1 MRKVVFLFCLFIATN
16 LIAQNKQ
23 LLYNF
28 TDIPQSLMT
37 NPGADV
43 KYKWY
48 AGIPFLSGISMN
60 VGSSGFSAYD
70 LFANDGVDF
79 TIKLRNVLSKTTP
92 NDVLSWN
99 QQMELLSGG
108 FKIGNNY
115 ENKGY
120 LSFGLYQEFD
130 FLSYVPQDI
139 AILAI
144 EGNKN
149 YIGKRFDLSH
159 LNAKAELLSVFH
171 IGFNKKIQDNLIVGA
186 RAKIYSSIF
195 NASSINNAGY
205 IYTNTSNDAYY
216 EQIIYSNLQLNTSGI
231 AHYNDAND
239 NSTIG
244 NDLKKGML
252 LGGNLGLGLD
262 LGLTYYPQSNVQIA
276 ASVIDLGY
284 INHTQDV
291 ESYSYKGFYN
301 FKGLVPHFNNENAAQ
316 ANYQDF
322 KDAIVL
328 DTLQAKYTSWRPTKF
343 NASAQYSFEEE
354 RVVDGACNCEGTD
367 PSIFYKSA
375 VGAQLFVMTTP
386 KSPLFAFTT
395 YYKRNFSKNVQI
407 KATYTLDSFSYS
419 NVGLGMSTKVGP
431 VNFYVL
437 ADNLLSY
444 TDLAKANSLS
454 FQLGFNI
461 VFKE

>member
-1 MRKVVFLFCLFIATN
+1 MRKVVFLFCLFVVSN
-16 LIAQNKQ
+16 LTAQNKQ

-48 AGIPFLSGISMN
+48 AGVPFLSGISMN

-79 TIKLRNVLSKTTP
+79 NTKLRSVLSKTTH
-92 NDVLSWN
+92 NDVLSLN
-99 QQMELLSGG
+99 QQLELFSGG
-108 FKIGNNY
+108 FRIGTEDNRS
-115 ENKGY
+115 Y

-139 AILAI
+139 ATLAI
-144 EGNKN
+144 DGNKD
-149 YIGKRFDLSH
+149 YLGKRFNLADLS
-159 LNAKAELLSVFH
+159 AKADLLSVFH
-171 IGFNKKIQDNLIVGA
+171 IGIHKKIQDDLIVGA

-195 NASSINNAGY
+195 NASSVTNTGY
-205 IYTNTSNDAYY
+205 IYTNISTDSYY
-216 EQIIYSNLQLNTSGI
+216 EQIVYSNLLLNTSGI
-231 AHYNDAND
+231 AQYKGTNN
-239 NSTIG
+239 NNIG
-244 NDLKKGML
+244 ADVKNGIL

-262 LGLTYYPQSNVQIA
+262 LGLTYYPQSNVQFT

-284 INHTQDV
+284 ISHTKEV

-301 FKGLVPHFNNENAAQ
+301 YKGLVPHFSSQNAAQ

-322 KDAIVL
+322 KNAIVL
-328 DTLQAKYTSWRPTKF
+328 DTLHTKYTTWRPTKF

-354 RVVDGACNCEGTD
+354 RIVDGTCNCEGTD
-367 PSIFYKSA
+367 PSIFYKST

-386 KSPLFAFTT
+386 KSPLYALTAF
-395 YYKRNFSKNVQI
+395 YKRNFSKSFQM
-407 KATYTLDSFSYS
+407 KATYTADSFSFT

-444 TDLAKANSLS
+444 ADVSKANSLS
-454 FQLGFNI
+454 FQLGLNVI
-461 VFKE
+461 FKE

>member
-1 MRKVVFLFCLFIATN
+1 MRKVVFLFCLFVVTN
-16 LIAQNKQ
+16 LTAQNKQ

-48 AGIPFLSGISMN
+48 VGVPFLSGISMN
-60 VGSSGFSAYD
+60 VGSTGFSAYD

-79 TIKLRNVLSKTTP
+79 NTKLRSVLSKTTH
-92 NDVLSWN
+92 NDVLSLN
-99 QQMELLSGG
+99 QQLELFSVG
-108 FKIGNNY
+108 FRIGTEDNRS
-115 ENKGY
+115 Y

-139 AILAI
+139 ATLAI
-144 EGNKN
+144 EGNKD
-149 YIGKRFDLSH
+149 YMGKRFNLADLS
-159 LNAKAELLSVFH
+159 AKADLLSVFH
-171 IGFNKKIQDNLIVGA
+171 IGIHKKIQDNLIVGA

-195 NASSINNAGY
+195 NASSVDNAGY
-205 IYTNTSNDAYY
+205 IYTNTSTDSYY
-216 EQIIYSNLQLNTSGI
+216 EQIVYSNLQLNTSGF
-231 AHYNDAND
+231 AQYNDANNTSNAGAD
-239 NSTIG
+239 I
-244 NDLKKGML
+244 KKGIL

-262 LGLTYYPQSNVQIA
+262 LGLTYYPQSNVQFT

-284 INHTQDV
+284 ISHTKEV

-301 FKGLVPHFNNENAAQ
+301 YKGLVPHFNNENAAQ

-322 KDAIVL
+322 KNAIVL
-328 DTLQAKYTSWRPTKF
+328 DTLHTKYTTWRPTKF

-354 RVVDGACNCEGTD
+354 RVIDGTCNCEGTD
-367 PSIFYKSA
+367 PSIFYKST
-375 VGAQLFVMTTP
+375 VGAQLFAMTTP
-386 KSPLFAFTT
+386 KSPLYALTAF
-395 YYKRNFSKNVQI
+395 YKRNFSRSFQM
-407 KATYTLDSFSYS
+407 KATYTADSFSFT
-419 NVGLGMSTKVGP
+419 NVGLGMSTKIGP

-444 TDLAKANSLS
+444 ADVSKANSLS
-454 FQLGFNI
+454 FQLGLNVI
-461 VFKE
+461 FKE

>member
-1 MRKVVFLFCLFIATN
+1 MRKVVFLFCLFVVTN
-16 LIAQNKQ
+16 LTAQNKQ
-23 LLYNF
+23 LQYNF

-48 AGIPFLSGISMN
+48 VGVPFLSGISMN

-79 TIKLRNVLSKTTP
+79 NTKLRSVLSKTTH
-92 NDVLSWN
+92 NDVLSLN
-99 QQMELLSGG
+99 QKLELFSGG
-108 FKIGNNY
+108 FRIGTEDNRS
-115 ENKGY
+115 Y

-139 AILAI
+139 ATLAI
-144 EGNKN
+144 DGNKN
-149 YIGKRFDLSH
+149 YMGKRFNLADLS
-159 LNAKAELLSVFH
+159 AKVDLLSVFH
-171 IGFNKKIQDNLIVGA
+171 IGIHKKIKDNLIVGA

-195 NASSINNAGY
+195 NASSVDNAGY
-205 IYTNTSNDAYY
+205 IYTNTSTDSYY
-216 EQIIYSNLQLNTSGI
+216 EQIVYSNLQLNTSGF
-231 AHYNDAND
+231 AQYNDANNTSNAAAD
-239 NSTIG
+239 V
-244 NDLKKGML
+244 KKGIL

-262 LGLTYYPQSNVQIA
+262 LGLTYYPQSNVQFT

-284 INHTQDV
+284 ISHTKEV

-301 FKGLVPHFNNENAAQ
+301 YKGLVPHFNNENAAQ

-322 KDAIVL
+322 KNAIVL
-328 DTLQAKYTSWRPTKF
+328 DTLHTKYTTWRPTKF

-354 RVVDGACNCEGTD
+354 RVVDGSCNCEGTD
-367 PSIFYKSA
+367 PSIFYKST
-375 VGAQLFVMTTP
+375 VGAQLFAMTTP
-386 KSPLFAFTT
+386 KSPLYALTAF
-395 YYKRNFSKNVQI
+395 YKRNFSRSFQI
-407 KATYTLDSFSYS
+407 KATYTADSFSFT

-444 TDLAKANSLS
+444 ADVSKANSLS
-454 FQLGFNI
+454 FQLGLNVI
-461 VFKE
+461 FKE

>member
-1 MRKVVFLFCLFIATN
+1 MRKVVFLFCLFVVSN
-16 LIAQNKQ
+16 LTAQNKQ

-48 AGIPFLSGISMN
+48 AGVPFLSGISMN

-79 TIKLRNVLSKTTP
+79 NTKLRSVLSKTTH
-92 NDVLSWN
+92 NDVLSLN
-99 QQMELLSGG
+99 QQLELFSGG
-108 FKIGNNY
+108 FRIGTEDNRS
-115 ENKGY
+115 Y

-139 AILAI
+139 ATLAI
-144 EGNKN
+144 DGNKN
-149 YIGKRFDLSH
+149 YMGKRFNLADLS
-159 LNAKAELLSVFH
+159 AKVDLLSVFH
-171 IGFNKKIQDNLIVGA
+171 IGIHKKIQDNLIVGA

-195 NASSINNAGY
+195 NASSVTNTGY
-205 IYTNTSNDAYY
+205 IYTNISTDSYY
-216 EQIIYSNLQLNTSGI
+216 EQIVYSNLLLNTSGI
-231 AHYNDAND
+231 AQYKGTNN
-239 NSTIG
+239 NNIG
-244 NDLKKGML
+244 ADVKNGIL

-262 LGLTYYPQSNVQIA
+262 LGLTYYPQSNVQFT

-284 INHTQDV
+284 ISHTKEV

-301 FKGLVPHFNNENAAQ
+301 YKGLVPHFSSQNAAQ

-322 KDAIVL
+322 KNAIVL
-328 DTLQAKYTSWRPTKF
+328 DTLHTKYTTWRPTKF

-354 RVVDGACNCEGTD
+354 RIVDGTCNCEGTD
-367 PSIFYKSA
+367 PSIFYKST

-386 KSPLFAFTT
+386 KSPLYALTAF
-395 YYKRNFSKNVQI
+395 YKRNFSRSFQM
-407 KATYTLDSFSYS
+407 KATYTADSFSFT

-444 TDLAKANSLS
+444 ADVSKANSLS
-454 FQLGFNI
+454 FQLGLNVI
-461 VFKE
+461 FKE

>member
-1 MRKVVFLFCLFIATN
+1 MRKVVFLFCLFVVTN
-16 LIAQNKQ
+16 LTAQNKQ

-48 AGIPFLSGISMN
+48 VGVPFLSGISMN

-79 TIKLRNVLSKTTP
+79 NTKLRSVLSKTTH
-92 NDVLSWN
+92 NDVLSLN
-99 QQMELLSGG
+99 QQLELFSGG
-108 FKIGNNY
+108 FRIGTEDNRS
-115 ENKGY
+115 Y

-139 AILAI
+139 ATLAI
-144 EGNKN
+144 DGNKD
-149 YIGKRFDLSH
+149 YMGKRFNLADLS
-159 LNAKAELLSVFH
+159 AKADLLSVFH
-171 IGFNKKIQDNLIVGA
+171 IGIHKKIQDNLIVGA

-195 NASSINNAGY
+195 NANSVDNAGY
-205 IYTNTSNDAYY
+205 IYTNTSTDSYY
-216 EQIIYSNLQLNTSGI
+216 EQIVYSNLQLNTSGF
-231 AHYNDAND
+231 AQYNDANNTNNAGAD
-239 NSTIG
+239 I
-244 NDLKKGML
+244 KKGIL

-262 LGLTYYPQSNVQIA
+262 LGLTYYPQSNVQFT

-284 INHTQDV
+284 ISHTKEV

-301 FKGLVPHFNNENAAQ
+301 YKGLVPHFNNENAAQ

-322 KDAIVL
+322 KNAIVL
-328 DTLQAKYTSWRPTKF
+328 DTLHTKYTTWRPTKF

-354 RVVDGACNCEGTD
+354 RVVDGSCNCEGTD
-367 PSIFYKSA
+367 PSIFYKST
-375 VGAQLFVMTTP
+375 VGAQLFAMTTP
-386 KSPLFAFTT
+386 KSPLYALTAF
-395 YYKRNFSKNVQI
+395 YKRNFSRSFQM
-407 KATYTLDSFSYS
+407 KATYTADSFSFT
-419 NVGLGMSTKVGP
+419 NVGLGMSTKIGP

-444 TDLAKANSLS
+444 ADVSKANSLS
-454 FQLGFNI
+454 FQLGLNVI
-461 VFKE
+461 FKE

>member
-1 MRKVVFLFCLFIATN
+1 MRKVVFLFCLFVVTN
-16 LIAQNKQ
+16 LTAQNKQ

-48 AGIPFLSGISMN
+48 VGVPFLSGISMN

-79 TIKLRNVLSKTTP
+79 NTKLRSVLSKTTH
-92 NDVLSWN
+92 NDVLSLN
-99 QQMELLSGG
+99 QQLELFSGG
-108 FKIGNNY
+108 FRIGTEDNRS
-115 ENKGY
+115 Y

-139 AILAI
+139 ATLAI
-144 EGNKN
+144 EGNKD
-149 YIGKRFDLSH
+149 YMGKRFNLADLS
-159 LNAKAELLSVFH
+159 AKADLLSVFH
-171 IGFNKKIQDNLIVGA
+171 IGIHKKIQDNLIVGA

-195 NASSINNAGY
+195 NASSVDNAGY
-205 IYTNTSNDAYY
+205 IYTNTSTDSYY
-216 EQIIYSNLQLNTSGI
+216 EQIVYSNLQLNTSGF
-231 AHYNDAND
+231 AQYNDANNTSNAGAD
-239 NSTIG
+239 I
-244 NDLKKGML
+244 KKGIL

-262 LGLTYYPQSNVQIA
+262 LGLTYYPQSNVQFT

-284 INHTQDV
+284 ISHTKEL

-301 FKGLVPHFNNENAAQ
+301 YKGLVPHFNNENAAQ

-322 KDAIVL
+322 KNAIVL
-328 DTLQAKYTSWRPTKF
+328 DTLHTKYTTWRPTKF

-354 RVVDGACNCEGTD
+354 RVVDGSCNCEGTD
-367 PSIFYKSA
+367 PSIFYKST
-375 VGAQLFVMTTP
+375 VGAQLFAMTTP
-386 KSPLFAFTT
+386 KSPLYALTAF
-395 YYKRNFSKNVQI
+395 YKRNFSRSFQM
-407 KATYTLDSFSYS
+407 KATYTADSFSFT
-419 NVGLGMSTKVGP
+419 NVGLGMSTKIGP

-444 TDLAKANSLS
+444 ADVSKANSLS
-454 FQLGFNI
+454 FQLGLNVI
-461 VFKE
+461 FKE

>member
-1 MRKVVFLFCLFIATN
+1 MRKVVFLFCLFVVTN
-16 LIAQNKQ
+16 LTAQNKQ

-48 AGIPFLSGISMN
+48 VGVPFLSGISMN

-70 LFANDGVDF
+70 LFAKDGVDF
-79 TIKLRNVLSKTTP
+79 NTKLRSVLSKTTHD
-92 NDVLSWN
+92 DVLSLN
-99 QQMELLSGG
+99 QQLELFSGG
-108 FKIGNNY
+108 FRIGTEDNRS
-115 ENKGY
+115 Y

-139 AILAI
+139 ATLAI
-144 EGNKN
+144 DGNKN
-149 YIGKRFDLSH
+149 YMGKRFNLADLS
-159 LNAKAELLSVFH
+159 AKADLLSVFH
-171 IGFNKKIQDNLIVGA
+171 IGIHKKIQDNLIVGA

-195 NASSINNAGY
+195 NASSVDNAGY
-205 IYTNTSNDAYY
+205 IYTNTSTDSYY
-216 EQIIYSNLQLNTSGI
+216 EQIVYSNLQLNTSGF
-231 AHYNDAND
+231 AQYNDANN
-239 NSTIG
+239 NSNVGT
-244 NDLKKGML
+244 DVKKGIL

-262 LGLTYYPQSNVQIA
+262 LGLTYYPQSNVQFT

-284 INHTQDV
+284 ISHSKEV

-301 FKGLVPHFNNENAAQ
+301 YKGLVPHFNNENAAQ

-322 KDAIVL
+322 KNAIVL
-328 DTLQAKYTSWRPTKF
+328 DTLHTKYTTWRPAKF

-354 RVVDGACNCEGTD
+354 RVVDGSCNCEGTD
-367 PSIFYKSA
+367 PSIFYKST
-375 VGAQLFVMTTP
+375 VGAQLFAMTTP
-386 KSPLFAFTT
+386 KSPLYALTAF
-395 YYKRNFSKNVQI
+395 YKRNFSRSFQM
-407 KATYTLDSFSYS
+407 KATYTADSFSFT

-444 TDLAKANSLS
+444 ADVSKANSLS
-454 FQLGFNI
+454 FQLGLNVI
-461 VFKE
+461 FKE

>member
-1 MRKVVFLFCLFIATN
+1 MRKVVFLFCLFVVTN
-16 LIAQNKQ
+16 LTAQNKQ
-23 LLYNF
+23 LQYNF

-48 AGIPFLSGISMN
+48 VGVPFLSGISMN

-79 TIKLRNVLSKTTP
+79 NTKLRSVLSKTTH
-92 NDVLSWN
+92 NDVLSLN
-99 QQMELLSGG
+99 QQLELFSGG
-108 FKIGNNY
+108 FRIGTEDNRS
-115 ENKGY
+115 Y

-139 AILAI
+139 ATLAI
-144 EGNKN
+144 DGNKN
-149 YIGKRFDLSH
+149 YMGKRFNLADLS
-159 LNAKAELLSVFH
+159 AKVDLLSVFH
-171 IGFNKKIQDNLIVGA
+171 IGIHKKIQDNLIVGA

-195 NASSINNAGY
+195 NASSVDNAGY
-205 IYTNTSNDAYY
+205 IYTNTSTDSYY
-216 EQIIYSNLQLNTSGI
+216 EQIVYSNLQLNTSGF
-231 AHYNDAND
+231 AQYNDANNTSNAAAD
-239 NSTIG
+239 V
-244 NDLKKGML
+244 KKGIL

-262 LGLTYYPQSNVQIA
+262 LGLTYYPQSNVQFT

-284 INHTQDV
+284 ISHTKEV

-301 FKGLVPHFNNENAAQ
+301 YKGLVPHFSSQNAAQ

-322 KDAIVL
+322 KNAIVL
-328 DTLQAKYTSWRPTKF
+328 DTLHTKYTTWRPTKF

-354 RVVDGACNCEGTD
+354 RVVDGSCNCEGTD
-367 PSIFYKSA
+367 PSIFYKST
-375 VGAQLFVMTTP
+375 VGAQLFAMTTP
-386 KSPLFAFTT
+386 KSPLYALTAF
-395 YYKRNFSKNVQI
+395 YKRNFSRSFQM
-407 KATYTLDSFSYS
+407 KATYTADSFSFT

-444 TDLAKANSLS
+444 ADVSKANSLS
-454 FQLGFNI
+454 FQLGLNVI
-461 VFKE
+461 FKE